1 MTSITAHS
9 IARRSR
15 PAAPAVTAELPVEL
29 PAEDDH
35 QPTND
40 VPGPDE
46 HTLARTT
53 AAVVASLVF
62 LIGTMLLLAFGIGT
76 VSNAVAEWF
85 LSR

>member
-1 MTSITAHS
+1 MTSITAHTA
-9 IARRSR
+9 IRPRRV
-15 PAAPAVTAELPVEL
+15 APARPTEVPV
-29 PAEDDH
+29 EDDH

-46 HTLARTT
+46 RSLARTT
-53 AAVVASLVF
+53 AAVVTSLVF
-62 LIGTMLLLAFGIGT
+62 LIGTMVLLAFGMGT